1 MTGPDAAF
9 WHARFQAG
17 DTPWDRGACGPQLL
31 AWIDSGLLSPCRI
44 VVPGCGR
51 GWDVVEL
58 ARRGFEVTGIDYAD
72 AACDATRAALHGA
85 GLRAEVVQADVQAWR
100 PDRPFDAVYEQTCLC
115 AQHPTCWRG
124 YETSLASWLRPGGR
138 LFALFMQR
146 MRPGASE
153 QGLIEGPAYHCDIN
167 AMRMLF
173 DDARWVWPA
182 PPYARVGH
190 PGGSHELGMVLSR
203 RG

>member
-9 WHARFQAG
+9 WHARFMAG
-17 DTPWDRGACGPQLL
+17 DTPWDRGAPGTQLAAWADAGTL
-31 AWIDSGLLSPCRI
+31 APCRI
-44 VVPGCGR
+44 AVPGCGR
-51 GWDVVEL
+51 GWDAVEL
-58 ARRGFEVTGIDYAD
+58 ARRGFEVTAIDYAD
-72 AACDATRAALHGA
+72 AACDATRAALAAA
-85 GLRAEVVQADVQAWR
+85 GLRAEVVQADVQSWR
-100 PDRPFDAVYEQTCLC
+100 PARPFDAVYEQTCLC

-124 YETSLASWLRPGGR
+124 YESSLAAWVRPGGQ

-146 MRPGASE
+146 QRPGAVE

-173 DDARWVWPA
+173 EDARWVWPA
-182 PPYARVGH
+182 PPYARVPH
-190 PGGSHELGMVLSR
+190 PGGSHELGMVLAR

>member
-9 WHARFQAG
+9 WHARFMAG
-17 DTPWDRGACGPQLL
+17 DTPWDRGVPGAQIE
-31 AWIDSGLLSPCRI
+31 AWSQAGVMKPCRI
-44 VVPGCGR
+44 AVPGCGR
-51 GWDVVEL
+51 GWDAVEL
-58 ARRGFEVTGIDYAD
+58 ARRGFEVTAIDYAD
-72 AACDATRAALHGA
+72 AACDATRAALAAA
-85 GLRAEVVQADVQAWR
+85 GLRAEVVQADVQSWR
-100 PDRPFDAVYEQTCLC
+100 PARPFDAVYEQTCLC

-124 YETSLASWLRPGGR
+124 YESSLSAWIRPGGR

-173 DDARWVWPA
+173 EDARWVWPA
-182 PPYARVGH
+182 PPYARVPH
-190 PGGSHELGMVLSR
+190 PGGSHELGMVLAR